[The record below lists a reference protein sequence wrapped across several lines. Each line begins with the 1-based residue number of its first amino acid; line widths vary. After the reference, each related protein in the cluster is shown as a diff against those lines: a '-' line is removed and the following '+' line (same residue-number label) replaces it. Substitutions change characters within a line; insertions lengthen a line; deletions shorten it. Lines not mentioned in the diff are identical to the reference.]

1 MMREFI
7 MCWIVSETIKF
18 WDCFEDDNA
27 LLFNPFNADHIR
39 SFLENFVHDDFP
51 VSKNGKNNLLSN
63 CHWANVL
70 DMSCFCFQLLWM
82 ENEKCVLSVW
92 LQKWSSCSDLYITGS
107 NQWNIRNEFKIYFYG
122 IHLWIFYFLN
132 ISFKFQLLH

>member
-82 ENEKCVLSVW
+82 ENEKCVLSLW
-92 LQKWSSCSDLYITGS
+92 LQKWSSCWDLYITGS
-107 NQWNIRNEFKIYFYG
+107 NQWNIRNEFDISFYV
-122 IHLWIFYFLN
+122 IWIFYFIN
-132 ISFKFQLLH
+132 ISLKVYLLQ